1 MPRCTAGKV
10 RPAAVII
17 IATLFVSNYLAAR
30 QKTAENN
37 PETRSCTLREEGPI
51 KNSAKRKETNTHA
64 ANRSANNA
72 CLEIRLSSLAVQERL
87 QAFIRDQK
95 WRVGDEEISDSLW
108 TFRRE
113 LYREELLASARPDP
127 GTEKVNWARG
137 RAALQ
142 IRTIDLENGF
152 TRVIV
157 SANFQGFG
165 EPEDKFAMQRASWKL
180 ISTGRLEALLVSALR
195 PPDVTAR

>member
-1 MPRCTAGKV
+1 M
-10 RPAAVII
+10 
-17 IATLFVSNYLAAR
+17 
-30 QKTAENN
+30 
-37 PETRSCTLREEGPI
+37 
-51 KNSAKRKETNTHA
+51 
-64 ANRSANNA
+64 
-72 CLEIRLSSLAVQERL
+72 QERL

-108 TFRRE
+108 IFSRE
-113 LYREELLASARPDP
+113 LNREELLALAKPDP
-127 GTEKVNWARG
+127 ATEKVNWARG
-137 RAALQ
+137 KAAVQ

-152 TRVIV
+152 TRAIV
-157 SANFQGFG
+157 SAHFEGFG